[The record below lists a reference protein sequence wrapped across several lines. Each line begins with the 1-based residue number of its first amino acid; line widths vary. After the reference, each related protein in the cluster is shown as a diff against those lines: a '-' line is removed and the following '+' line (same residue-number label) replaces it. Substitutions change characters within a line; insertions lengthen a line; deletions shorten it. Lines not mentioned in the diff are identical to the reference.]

1 VQALGAADPAKR
13 FYPLSVTLLSTD
25 VNGSGLADREQ
36 ALYLHKFGVLPINR
50 DSDGDGMND
59 LQEFQLGLNPA
70 KKDNPAVGLVV
81 FTPLE
86 K

>member
-1 VQALGAADPAKR
+1 MR
-13 FYPLSVTLLSTD
+13 NFYRLKITG
-25 VNGSGLADREQ
+25 GSSGIASDGLDAWEE
-36 ALYLHKFGVLPINR
+36 ALYVQKFGVRPIAR
-50 DSDGDGMND
+50 DSDGDGVSD
-59 LQEFQLGLNPA
+59 LQEFQLGLQPG

>member
-1 VQALGAADPAKR
+1 MPAWNAPLQKR
-13 FYPLSVTLLSTD
+13 RVNTWRSPTTTAGFTVSLPLK
-25 VNGSGLADREQ
+25 RIP
-36 ALYLHKFGVLPINR
+36 PIAR

-59 LQEFQLGLNPA
+59 LQEFQLGLQPG